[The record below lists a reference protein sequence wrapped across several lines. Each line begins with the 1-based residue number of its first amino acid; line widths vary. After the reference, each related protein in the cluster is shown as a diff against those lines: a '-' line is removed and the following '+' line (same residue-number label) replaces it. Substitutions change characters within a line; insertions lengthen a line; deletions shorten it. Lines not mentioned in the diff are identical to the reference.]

1 MGTIY
6 NFKRPVTDD
15 DDLTELLQRS
25 IEIAKEKRMAKRI
38 SDVERITAYFGA
50 ADAVEAETMFKVIR
64 GIMTSRSLDTGQRKS
79 VGKSTGAK
87 KRAARNADKGSSPK
101 ATPSESDR
109 NTQAK
114 AVSAGGVASDDEKAK
129 AAGE

>member
-87 KRAARNADKGSSPK
+87 KRAARSVGKESSRKVP
-101 ATPSESDR
+101 PSESAP

-114 AVSAGGVASDDEKAK
+114 VASAGAVASDGD
-129 AAGE
+129 AGGE

>member
-6 NFKRPVTDD
+6 SMKAATAD
-15 DDLTELLQRS
+15 DDLEFKLRRS
-25 IEIAKEKRMAKRI
+25 IELIKEQKMAKRI